1 MIRNVKLGS
10 VAIEAKESVSSIPSG
25 TPIVGLEHL
34 DPGELTL
41 SKWDVTDKTT
51 FTKTFKKGDVLFGRR
66 RAYLKKA
73 AVAPFDGVCSGDITV
88 IRAMPNKIRP
98 GLLAFLI
105 QNDRFFAHAV
115 KNSDGSLSPRAKW
128 ASLKEFAFVLDDD
141 LSVQDR
147 ILDMLVSI
155 NNTKLEYKKVLAK
168 CDELIKS
175 RFMEMFGDPIS
186 NSKQWPTEPLSE
198 CCQMNGIKKYP
209 KQDKYWVL
217 NLDRIESGTGAVLAK
232 DYASIDMVGN
242 STFFFDES
250 YVLYSKLRPYLNK
263 VALPDEPGFAT
274 TELVP
279 LKPASYINRTF
290 LATLLRTESFVA
302 WIDSTS
308 SGAKMP
314 RASMDSL
321 RGFKAI
327 IPPITLQ
334 NDFANFVNLI
344 DKSKFNLQR
353 AIDKAKK
360 MSAKILNDALSTE
373 E

>member
-1 MIRNVKLGS
+1 MI
-10 VAIEAKESVSSIPSG
+10 
-25 TPIVGLEHL
+25 
-34 DPGELTL
+34 
-41 SKWDVTDKTT
+41 
-51 FTKTFKKGDVLFGRR
+51 KK
-66 RAYLKKA
+66 
-73 AVAPFDGVCSGDITV
+73 
-88 IRAMPNKIRP
+88 
-98 GLLAFLI
+98 
-105 QNDRFFAHAV
+105 
-115 KNSDGSLSPRAKW
+115 
-128 ASLKEFAFVLDDD
+128 
-141 LSVQDR
+141 
-147 ILDMLVSI
+147 
-155 NNTKLEYKKVLAK
+155 KLEEYLDYKQPQPYIVSNEQYSNEYKTPVLTAGKSFLLGMTNDTKGIYPASKDEPIILFDDFTTDIKWVDFPFKVKSSACKILVPRNGTNLRFCYYGMKSLNFDASQHK
-168 CDELIKS
+168 RYWISQYSQMQLPDYPNARKAEIVERLSRIESQINIKENQLNKLDSLVKS

-209 KQDKYWVL
+209 KQDKYWIL

-314 RASMDSL
+314 RASVDSL
-321 RGFKAI
+321 GGFKAI

-344 DKSKFNLQR
+344 DKSRFVVQSQIKDLQELL
-353 AIDKAKK
+353 DSK
-360 MSAKILNDALSTE
+360 MDEYFGGDNE
-373 E
+373 

>member
-1 MIRNVKLGS
+1 MKRLLKDVVVQQRSSLKLSDVAESGKYPVFGAAGLVGYRNTYQTDLPS
-10 VAIEAKESVSSIPSG
+10 VAIIKDGAGIGRVS
-25 TPIVGLEHL
+25 
-34 DPGELTL
+34 
-41 SKWDVTDKTT
+41 
-51 FTKTFKKGDVLFGRR
+51 
-66 RAYLKKA
+66 
-73 AVAPFDGVCSGDITV
+73 
-88 IRAMPNKIRP
+88 
-98 GLLAFLI
+98 LLP
-105 QNDRFFAHAV
+105 
-115 KNSDGSLSPRAKW
+115 KNSSVLGTMQMLTPNADVDNVFLYYYLTHLRLGKSFTGSTIPHIYFKNYGASSFSKFKHDEQVRIAIDLTNISNAIENKHVQLTMLDG
-128 ASLKEFAFVLDDD
+128 
-141 LSVQDR
+141 
-147 ILDMLVSI
+147 LV
-155 NNTKLEYKKVLAK
+155 
-168 CDELIKS
+168 KS

-198 CCQMNGIKKYP
+198 CCKMNGIKKYP
-209 KQDKYWVL
+209 EQEKYWIL
-217 NLDRIESGTGAVLAK
+217 NLDKIESGTGAVLAK

-290 LATLLRTESFVA
+290 LATLLRSESFVA
-302 WIDSTS
+302 WIDNTS

-321 RGFKAI
+321 RGFKVI
-327 IPPITLQ
+327 VPPITLQ

-344 DKSKFNLQR
+344 DKSRFIVQSQIKDLQELL
-353 AIDKAKK
+353 DSK
-360 MSAKILNDALSTE
+360 MDEYFGGDE

>member
-10 VAIEAKESVSSIPSG
+10 IAIEAKESVSSIPPG

-41 SKWDVTDKTT
+41 SRWDVTDKTT

-128 ASLKEFAFVLDDD
+128 ASLKEFAFALDDD

-147 ILDMLVSI
+147 ILDLLESI
-155 NNTKLEYKKVLAK
+155 NNTKLKYKKVLAK

-175 RFMEMFGDPIS
+175 RFVEMFS
-186 NSKQWPTEPLSE
+186 CHKR
-198 CCQMNGIKKYP
+198 
-209 KQDKYWVL
+209 V
-217 NLDRIESGTGAVLAK
+217 
-232 DYASIDMVGN
+232 
-242 STFFFDES
+242 
-250 YVLYSKLRPYLNK
+250 YL
-263 VALPDEPGFAT
+263 GQ
-274 TELVP
+274 
-279 LKPASYINRTF
+279 YINQIRGVSYKPQD
-290 LATLLRTESFVA
+290 LGNNDSEHVILLRA
-302 WIDSTS
+302 NNITS
-308 SGAKMP
+308 SGLLLDDLQFVCRDKVQDEQFLKCH
-314 RASMDSL
+314 DSL
-321 RGFKAI
+321 VCASSGSIEVLGKHVYIDRDLDFVFGAFCKVLRPKRSAFSRFIDGFFRTDDYRSQIKELGQGTNI
-327 IPPITLQ
+327 
-334 NDFANFVNLI
+334 NNLSNSSFDSIRLPLVSEEEALTFGKYICQI
-344 DKSKFNLQR
+344 DKLKFVSRINSKFRRNGTLYR
-353 AIDKAKK
+353 IRRC
-360 MSAKILNDALSTE
+360 L
-373 E
+373 

>member
-1 MIRNVKLGS
+1 
-10 VAIEAKESVSSIPSG
+10 
-25 TPIVGLEHL
+25 
-34 DPGELTL
+34 
-41 SKWDVTDKTT
+41 
-51 FTKTFKKGDVLFGRR
+51 
-66 RAYLKKA
+66 
-73 AVAPFDGVCSGDITV
+73 
-88 IRAMPNKIRP
+88 
-98 GLLAFLI
+98 
-105 QNDRFFAHAV
+105 
-115 KNSDGSLSPRAKW
+115 
-128 ASLKEFAFVLDDD
+128 
-141 LSVQDR
+141 
-147 ILDMLVSI
+147 
-155 NNTKLEYKKVLAK
+155 
-168 CDELIKS
+168 
-175 RFMEMFGDPIS
+175 MFGDPIS
-186 NSKQWPTEPLSE
+186 NSKQWPTEPLSG

-209 KQDKYWVL
+209 RQDKYWIL
-217 NLDRIESGTGAVLAK
+217 NLDKIESGTGAVLAK
-232 DYASIDMVGN
+232 DYVSIDMVGN

-327 IPPITLQ
+327 IPPKTLQ

-344 DKSKFNLQR
+344 DKSRFVCHSRYFL
-353 AIDKAKK
+353 
-360 MSAKILNDALSTE
+360 
-373 E
+373 

>member
-1 MIRNVKLGS
+1 MKRLLKDVVVQQRSSLKLSDVTESGKYPVFGAAGLVGYRNTYQTDLPS
-10 VAIEAKESVSSIPSG
+10 VAIIKDGAGIGRVS
-25 TPIVGLEHL
+25 
-34 DPGELTL
+34 
-41 SKWDVTDKTT
+41 
-51 FTKTFKKGDVLFGRR
+51 
-66 RAYLKKA
+66 
-73 AVAPFDGVCSGDITV
+73 
-88 IRAMPNKIRP
+88 
-98 GLLAFLI
+98 LLP
-105 QNDRFFAHAV
+105 
-115 KNSDGSLSPRAKW
+115 KNSSVLGTMQMLTPNVDVDNVFLYYYLTHLHLGKSFTGSTIPHIYFKNYGASSFPNFKHDEQVRIAIDLTNISNAIENKHVQLNMLDG
-128 ASLKEFAFVLDDD
+128 
-141 LSVQDR
+141 
-147 ILDMLVSI
+147 LV
-155 NNTKLEYKKVLAK
+155 
-168 CDELIKS
+168 KS

-209 KQDKYWVL
+209 KQDKYWIL
-217 NLDRIESGTGAVLAK
+217 NLDKIESGTGAVLAK

-334 NDFANFVNLI
+334 NDFANFVHLI
-344 DKSKFNLQR
+344 DKSRFIVQSQIKDLQELL
-353 AIDKAKK
+353 DSK
-360 MSAKILNDALSTE
+360 MDEYFGGDE